1 MTDNRI
7 LEMTTGIIANFVAN
21 NRVAPDELPLL
32 VKSISDALNAVE
44 AGPAEAQTEVTYDK
58 PTTAQI
64 RRSVSDGGL
73 VSFLDGKTYQSLKK
87 HLSTNGLTPN
97 QYRERY
103 GLRADYPMVAP
114 SYSARRSELAKAM
127 GLGVGGRK
135 ADVDGP
141 PVKDKRVKMPKFSDS
156 PVEAEG

>member
-21 NRVAPDELPLL
+21 NRVSPDELPKL
-32 VKSISDALNAVE
+32 VKSISDALNTVE
-44 AGPAEAQTEVTYDK
+44 AGPAEAETEVTYDK

-73 VSFLDGKTYQSLKK
+73 MSFLDGKTYKSLKR
-87 HLSTNGLTPN
+87 HLTKNGLTPN

-114 SYSARRSELAKAM
+114 TYSARRSELAKAM

-135 ADVDGP
+135 ADDDGL
-141 PVKDKRVKMPKFSDS
+141 PVRAKRVKNSKVSDS